1 VNDYPQRRPL
11 PHGPEW
17 QIIQNID
24 YIEYET
30 D

>member
-11 PHGPEW
+11 PRGEQW
-17 QIIQNID
+17 QIITDINSID
-24 YIEYET
+24 YKT